1 MIAYVFVV
9 QLELFALSHWPRY
22 KIYKQKYREGENTEK
37 KGTDVGFD
45 QAGSLKM
52 WKTDFLNVCSDPN
65 FLKLFYINFKCIH

>member
-22 KIYKQKYREGENTEK
+22 KTYKQKYREGENKEK

-45 QAGSLKM
+45 QTGSLKM
-52 WKTDFLNVCSDPN
+52 
-65 FLKLFYINFKCIH
+65 